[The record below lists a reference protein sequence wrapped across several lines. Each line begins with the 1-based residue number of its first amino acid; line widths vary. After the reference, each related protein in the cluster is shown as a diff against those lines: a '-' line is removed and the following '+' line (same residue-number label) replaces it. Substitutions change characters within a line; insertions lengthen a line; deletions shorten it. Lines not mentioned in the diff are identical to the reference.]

1 MRVKFIAILAAA
13 GVLAGAPAIAAT
25 KSAKS
30 FAPGQQEMRKA
41 GGDPGASSYAPGH
54 LKKKY
59 HAKSAKSFAP
69 GQKK

>member
-13 GVLAGAPAIAAT
+13 SVLAGASAIAAT

-30 FAPGQQEMRKA
+30 FAPGQEMRKA